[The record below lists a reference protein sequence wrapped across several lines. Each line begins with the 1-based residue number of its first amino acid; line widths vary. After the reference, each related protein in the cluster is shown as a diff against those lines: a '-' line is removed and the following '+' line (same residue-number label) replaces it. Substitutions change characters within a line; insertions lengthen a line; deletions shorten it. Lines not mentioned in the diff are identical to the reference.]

1 MERRREKGL
10 IESASLCLSV
20 KESCSGS
27 LFLVRD
33 QSKLLLSCYQW
44 SRHGRTTIG
53 QAFFALDRFARL
65 QSRTPLEAATML
77 LNPFFSFH
85 ELSTSEFISLISN
98 KKEAKKKKI
107 DVDVEKNIED
117 CAQRSSLLSFLQNSS

>member
-1 MERRREKGL
+1 MERRGEKGL

-44 SRHGRTTIG
+44 SRHERTTIG
-53 QAFFALDRFARL
+53 QPFPTDSFARL
-65 QSRTPLEAATML
+65 QSMTPLEAATML
-77 LNPFFSFH
+77 INPV
-85 ELSTSEFISLISN
+85 FIFIAGIRY
-98 KKEAKKKKI
+98 KR
-107 DVDVEKNIED
+107 VY
-117 CAQRSSLLSFLQNSS
+117 